1 MKMRSIFLKE
11 VDRPI
16 EGVIKADDETMLR
29 NEFEE
34 YVLTNEV
41 QQRLEL
47 FLDAYNNGAVANGA
61 WISGFFG
68 SGKSHLLKI
77 LALLLENREIDG
89 SRALDLFL
97 PKIDNEFLKGD
108 LTRAIQIPSRSILF
122 NIDQRADVINK
133 TQTDALVGVFFKV
146 FDELCGYYGK
156 QGYIAQFERD
166 LDNRGLYPDFKAA
179 YQQVSGRNWEDGR
192 EHAILESRS
201 IDRAYAQITGEQESQ
216 INNILRSY
224 REQHHLSIE
233 DFARQVKAYVDKK
246 GPSFRL
252 NFFIDEVGQFIAN
265 NVKLM
270 TNLQSMAESLATI
283 CQGRSWLVVTSQ
295 SDMGTVVGE
304 MTQQTDDFSKIQARF
319 KTRLNLTSTNVAEV
333 IQKRLLAKTDDGIRS
348 MIELYHQHEN
358 NFGTLFGFTEGS
370 RTYTPY
376 RDRDEFIQTYP
387 FVPYQFE
394 LFQLSIQNLS
404 AHNAFEGRHSSVG
417 ERSMLAVFQEV
428 AKSISDMD
436 IGQLATFDQ
445 MFEGI
450 KNALKTQ
457 AQKSVT
463 AAERQLGKGF
473 ALKLLKALFLVKY
486 VTEFKATLNNLT
498 ILMLE
503 RFDDDLPQLKKRV
516 EEALN
521 LLEQQIY
528 IRRNGQLYEYLT
540 DEEKDIEQEIKNT
553 DVDLSAVKAELG
565 KLIFERTLRLKRIRY
580 DANGQDYAYT
590 QKLDDQL
597 IGREHELT
605 IHVISPF
612 HEHADNEPVLMM
624 QSTGRD
630 ELLVIIPID
639 PRLMQ
644 DLLTYKRTEKYINQ
658 HYSTTQQDSV
668 KRILTDKAGRNQD
681 RLADLELS
689 VKTLLSK
696 ARLSI
701 AGAEIEIQ
709 SEDAQNRISRA
720 FQNLISRV
728 YPNLRMLQSITYS
741 ESQLSEIL
749 RQYRDSLFI
758 AEETSLTEAELEM
771 LSFINMNKNNGIRT
785 SIKAVE
791 DKFSRKP
798 YGWYYAAII
807 CILAKL
813 CARGKVEVRSDGNL
827 LEDDRLEQALKNAQ
841 NHGNVILDSPP
852 DIPRWQIVKAKDFY
866 EDYFHVPPVANEA
879 KSLGREMADRFAE
892 FDRELTVVI
901 HRQQDF
907 PFVSKLIPVRDAIEA
922 NANQSYTWFLTDLIA
937 DEDRW
942 LDQREKV
949 IDPILRF
956 INGAQGE
963 IYREARSYLTAQA
976 SNFVYLKDRERED
989 SIRAIIE
996 DAACYQNNHMN
1007 QVKSWLESL
1016 RFDLQK
1022 QIDTE
1027 RDIGLTT
1034 ITRLK
1039 KEIIELDDYSKLDDD
1054 EKQIIE
1060 RRFIRQEDALRQET
1074 IIPVIREQVRRL
1086 VDGEAI
1092 KLKNEIAASA
1102 AKKKPGNGEGP
1113 GGKQKTT
1120 EYVSSKQIPIS
1131 YDRKTVENEQELA
1144 QYTTALK
1151 EAWTKE
1157 IRAGKRIQLP
1167 QQDRE

>member
-1 MKMRSIFLKE
+1 MKMNSIFLKP
-11 VDRPI
+11 VNRPI
-16 EGVIKADDETMLR
+16 EGVIKADDEGMLR

-47 FLDAYNNGAVANGA
+47 FLDAYNNSTVANGA

-77 LALLLENREIDG
+77 LALLLENRDIDG
-89 SRALDLFL
+89 TKALDLFL
-97 PKIDNEFLKGD
+97 PKIDNEFLRGD
-108 LTRAIQIPSRSILF
+108 LIRAVKIPSQSILF

-133 TQTDALVGVFFKV
+133 TQIDALVGVFFKV
-146 FDELCGYYGK
+146 FDEMCGYYGK

-166 LDNRGLYPDFKAA
+166 LDNRGLYSAFKTA
-179 YQQVSGRNWEDGR
+179 YRQISGRTWEDGR

-201 IDRAYAQITGEQESQ
+201 IDCAYAQITGEQESR

-233 DFARQVKAYVDKK
+233 DFARQVKAYIDKK
-246 GPSFRL
+246 GPNFRL
-252 NFFIDEVGQFIAN
+252 NFFVDEVGQFIAN

-270 TNLQSMAESLATI
+270 TNLQSVAESLATI

-319 KTRLNLTSTNVAEV
+319 ATRLNLTSTNVAEV

-358 NFGTLFGFTEGS
+358 NFGTLFGFTDGTRS
-370 RTYTPY
+370 FNPY
-376 RDRDEFIQTYP
+376 KDRDEFIQTYP

-394 LFQLSIQNLS
+394 LFQLAIQNLS
-404 AHNAFEGRHSSVG
+404 SHNAFEGRHSSVG

-428 AKSISDMD
+428 AKSIAEME

-450 KNALKTQ
+450 KNSIKTQ
-457 AQKSVT
+457 SQKSVT
-463 AAERQLGKGF
+463 TAERHLGKGF

-503 RFDDDLPQLKKRV
+503 RFDEDLPQLKKRV

-521 LLEQQIY
+521 LLEQQTY

-553 DVDLSAVKAELG
+553 DVDQSVVKAELG
-565 KLIFERTLRLKRIRY
+565 KLIFDRTLKSKRIRY
-580 DANGQDYAYT
+580 DANGQDYNYT

-612 HEHADNEPVLMM
+612 HEHADNEQTLML

-630 ELLVIIPID
+630 ELLVIMPVD

-644 DLLTYKRTEKYINQ
+644 DLITYKRTEKYINQ

-668 KRILTDKAGRNQD
+668 KRILTEKSARNGD
-681 RLADLELS
+681 RLKDLEMA
-689 VKTLLSK
+689 VKTLLGK
-696 ARLSI
+696 ASLSI
-701 AGAEIEIQ
+701 SSTEIESQ
-709 SEDAQNRISRA
+709 SEDAQTRISRA
-720 FQNLISRV
+720 FQNLISRI
-728 YPNLRMLQSITYS
+728 YPNLRMLQGITWS

-758 AEETSLTEAELEM
+758 GEETSLPEAEQEM
-771 LSFINMNKNNGIRT
+771 LSFINMNKSNGIRT
-785 SIKAVE
+785 SIKAVN

-813 CARGKVEVRSDGNL
+813 CARGKVEVRADGNL
-827 LEDDRLEQALKNAQ
+827 LEDDRLEQALKNAP
-841 NHGNVILDSPP
+841 NHGNVILDPQPVLPP
-852 DIPRWQIVKAKDFY
+852 SQIRKAKEFY
-866 EDYFHVPPVANEA
+866 ADYFHVPPIASEA
-879 KSLGREMADRFAE
+879 KVLGREMADRFDA
-892 FDRELTVVI
+892 FSQELDAAI
-901 HRQQDF
+901 QKQNDF
-907 PFVSKLIPVRDAIEA
+907 PFVSKLVTVRNEIQA
-922 NANQSYTWFLTDLIA
+922 NRSKSYTWFLTDLIA

-942 LDQREKV
+942 LDQKEKIV
-949 IDPILRF
+949 DPILRF
-956 INGAQGE
+956 LNGAQGE
-963 IYREARSYLTAQA
+963 IYREARSYLAAQA
-976 SNFVYLKDRERED
+976 SNFVYLENRERED
-989 SIRAIIE
+989 AIHTII
-996 DAACYQNNHMN
+996 DDPACYLNNHMN

-1016 RFDLQK
+1016 RFDLEK
-1022 QIDTE
+1022 QIVAE
-1027 RDIGLTT
+1027 RDTGLTA
-1034 ITRLK
+1034 ITRLR
-1039 KEIIELDDYSKLDDD
+1039 KEILDLVDYGKLEDDKKQSIES
-1054 EKQIIE
+1054 
-1060 RRFIRQEDALRQET
+1060 RFSRQEDALRHET
-1074 IIPVIREQVRRL
+1074 IIPVMREQIRRL
-1086 VDGEAI
+1086 IDDEAI
-1092 KLKNEIAASA
+1092 ALKNKIAEWVKEKDIEPTPSI
-1102 AKKKPGNGEGP
+1102 K
-1113 GGKQKTT
+1113 
-1120 EYVSSKQIPIS
+1120 YVSRKQIAVA
-1131 YDRKTVENEQELA
+1131 YTKNTVENEQELD
-1144 QYTTALK
+1144 QYMSALK
-1151 EAWTKE
+1151 EAWRKAIQE
-1157 IRAGKRIQLP
+1157 GKRIQLT
-1167 QQDRE
+1167 